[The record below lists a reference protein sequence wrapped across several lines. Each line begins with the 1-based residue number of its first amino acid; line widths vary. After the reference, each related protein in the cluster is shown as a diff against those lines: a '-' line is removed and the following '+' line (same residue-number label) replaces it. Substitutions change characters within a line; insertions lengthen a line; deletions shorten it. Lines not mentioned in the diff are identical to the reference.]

1 VFRTGNGLEEAIEH
15 IKELQ
20 ERFRHVHIDDKGLR
34 WNTDLMEAWELGA
47 LLDLAEVTAFSAL
60 ARTESRGAHYRE
72 DFPNRDDKNF
82 LKHSVAWKNGSL
94 RIAYKPVRLGRYE
107 PTERKY

>member
-1 VFRTGNGLEEAIEH
+1 M
-15 IKELQ
+15 K
-20 ERFRHVHIDDKGLR
+20 IDDKGLR
-34 WNTDLMEAWELGA
+34 WNTDLMEAWELNS

-72 DFPNRDDKNF
+72 DFPSRDDQNF
-82 LKHSVAWKNGSL
+82 LKHS
-94 RIAYKPVRLGRYE
+94 IALKDEKIRVTYKPVRIGRYR